1 MNNLLNG
8 FLIIVLLGLWLLY
21 LTAFIKKV
29 PVFGK
34 SRVGNLL
41 ILIAQTT
48 FTISSI
54 LSLVGIGI
62 EYFSLENTLNLLSL
76 VLAVIAVIIF
86 VREKIK

>member
-1 MNNLLNG
+1 MNNLLKG

>member
-1 MNNLLNG
+1 
-8 FLIIVLLGLWLLY
+8 LY

>member
-1 MNNLLNG
+1 M
-8 FLIIVLLGLWLLY
+8 Y

>member
-8 FLIIVLLGLWLLY
+8 FLIIVLLGLWFLY